1 MSARELYQ
9 QQVTD
14 QLQKFNSQI
23 DRLQAQ
29 VIESDILAE
38 EQLRKRIEELTKK
51 MQLRSQLDTK
61 LKQDISELLQQ
72 LKQKSESNQLNHLIQ
87 LVWLYKVLL
96 SIYFQGLIF

>member
-51 MQLRSQLDTK
+51 MQLRSQLNTK

-72 LKQKSESNQLNHLIQ
+72 LKQKSELNQLNHLIQ

>member
-14 QLQKFNSQI
+14 LLQKFNSQI

-51 MQLRSQLDTK
+51 EFDSQPQFTNMPNLPSV
-61 LKQDISELLQQ
+61 I
-72 LKQKSESNQLNHLIQ
+72 
-87 LVWLYKVLL
+87 VL
-96 SIYFQGLIF
+96 

>member
-72 LKQKSESNQLNHLIQ
+72 LKQKSELNQLNHLIQ